1 MTRRLIVVTAGLSQ
15 PSSTRLLSD
24 RIADA
29 VIAAIGARGE
39 AVDVEVVELRD
50 LAGDLATMMTT
61 QIPTPALAEVRERVS
76 RADGLVA
83 VTPVF
88 TASYSGLF
96 KMFFDALDADAVR
109 GMPTIIA
116 ATAGSARHSLVLDHA
131 MRPLF
136 AFLGAVVV
144 PTGIFAATEDFGSG
158 ESTGEEGLSGRI
170 RRAADELAAL
180 IVADTG
186 GVDGFVP
193 TSTTRPRRSGNTVPG
208 VSMGTGGSAFEVLLQ
223 PHLK

>member
-1 MTRRLIVVTAGLSQ
+1 MSRRLIVVTGGLSQ

-24 RIADA
+24 RISDA
-29 VIAAIGARGE
+29 VIAAIEARGE
-39 AVDVEVVELRD
+39 AVDVDVVELRD

-61 QIPTPALAEVRERVS
+61 HVPTPELREARERVS
-76 RADGLVA
+76 QADGLIA

-96 KMFFDALDADAVR
+96 KMFFDALDTDSLR

-116 ATAGSARHSLVLDHA
+116 ATAGTARHSLVLDHA

-136 AFLGAVVV
+136 AFLNAVVV
-144 PTGIFAATEDFGSG
+144 PTGIFAATEDFGGGVGSDG
-158 ESTGEEGLSGRI
+158 EGLSGRI

-180 IVADTG
+180 MVADRA
-186 GVDGFVP
+186 GVEGFVP
-193 TSTTRPRRSGNTVPG
+193 THSTRPRSSGNIVPG
-208 VSMGTGGSAFEVLLQ
+208 VSAGPGGSAFEALLQ
-223 PHLK
+223 SHLQ